1 LPDGN
6 IIIGTDVTSAWA
18 EQIVTEAELLIL
30 DWETRKVIFHT
41 IPVPNDIHIVSI
53 EIGPDGMVYG
63 LSGKSTFFV
72 FDPEKQAVVHSES
85 FSEYGGVPRHAL
97 HASPDGYVYA
107 LMTRAIV
114 RITPGTFEHVKLS
127 SPPTAIN
134 RGGVLYNGVLYY
146 GSETHLWSYEI
157 P

>member
-1 LPDGN
+1 
-6 IIIGTDVTSAWA
+6 
-18 EQIVTEAELLIL
+18 
-30 DWETRKVIFHT
+30 
-41 IPVPNDIHIVSI
+41 
-53 EIGPDGMVYG
+53 
-63 LSGKSTFFV
+63 
-72 FDPEKQAVVHSES
+72 
-85 FSEYGGVPRHAL
+85 
-97 HASPDGYVYA
+97 
-107 LMTRAIV
+107 MTRAIV